1 MLEHDLGDLVI
12 AKTDVEG
19 WWEQHSKLFEM
30 YLSPVSYKVFGLSSS
45 MYLLKSFGGRPEY
58 ILTHLLPLFP
68 HPLSY
73 QCFI

>member
-45 MYLLKSFGGRPEY
+45 MYLLKSFGGD
-58 ILTHLLPLFP
+58 LNTF
-68 HPLSY
+68 
-73 QCFI
+73 